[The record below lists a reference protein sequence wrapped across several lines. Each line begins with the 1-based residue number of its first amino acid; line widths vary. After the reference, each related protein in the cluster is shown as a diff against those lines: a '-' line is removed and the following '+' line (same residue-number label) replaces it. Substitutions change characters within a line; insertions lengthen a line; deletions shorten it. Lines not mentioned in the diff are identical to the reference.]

1 MVENMQKNKTKVRNN
16 SLDIV
21 KFIAAL
27 LVVGVHVNFFND
39 ISPAVSKVIN
49 AALGRMAVPF
59 FACVTGYFLT
69 KHEKRDS
76 MAWVKNI
83 QSLLNYYII
92 FSIIYIIWEF
102 VGHEFSEL
110 SVGELI
116 YTLVKRFV
124 MYGTYY
130 HLWFFPCM
138 ILGVI
143 ILHFAIKWKCE
154 KLAWII
160 SIFCYV
166 FGACTYT
173 WYGIG
178 EHFIPG
184 LERLMNW
191 FDFTY
196 IHRFM
201 TAILPFVFLGN
212 YISSMEYKWL
222 SEENMVRKRLVGVCL
237 IACIAFNCFEIWL
250 AAYLGL
256 SEGTTGSFGVLF
268 VILTLFIV
276 LLQNPLNTERA
287 SKTGKFCRDASIL
300 IYGLHPLILEIIVK
314 EIDTTIPET
323 MLWIVTIMV
332 LCIVNIVWMKLWERN
347 N

>member
-1 MVENMQKNKTKVRNN
+1 
-16 SLDIV
+16 
-21 KFIAAL
+21 
-27 LVVGVHVNFFND
+27 
-39 ISPAVSKVIN
+39 
-49 AALGRMAVPF
+49 
-59 FACVTGYFLT
+59 
-69 KHEKRDS
+69 
-76 MAWVKNI
+76 
-83 QSLLNYYII
+83 
-92 FSIIYIIWEF
+92 
-102 VGHEFSEL
+102 
-110 SVGELI
+110 
-116 YTLVKRFV
+116 
-124 MYGTYY
+124 
-130 HLWFFPCM
+130 
-138 ILGVI
+138 
-143 ILHFAIKWKCE
+143 
-154 KLAWII
+154 
-160 SIFCYV
+160 
-166 FGACTYT
+166 
-173 WYGIG
+173 
-178 EHFIPG
+178 
-184 LERLMNW
+184 
-191 FDFTY
+191 
-196 IHRFM
+196 M